1 MDQEKIY
8 DANLNSYS
16 LNELYELLTPVIDKV
31 FGENKKTINPAK
43 LKKISLEV
51 IRECITSFN
60 INSGISFKEYF
71 EKEIS
76 NYFNLHINK
85 KNRNNLLKSFIDSN
99 IELVN
104 SYDSALVQMNKLC
117 VFFDQTGHKP
127 KFSECEKLLKEEK
140 INNLLKIIVEKN
152 IELIKSGEINDMFNN
167 ELFSLLIDAY
177 CTINEI
183 YEYDIEDNDLSFSV
197 ELEQMYFSEIIKYPL
212 LTKEQEVELF
222 NRYNS
227 GDETAKEL
235 LIKHNLRIVVS
246 IAKNFLN
253 KYHGSLQFLD
263 LISEGNL
270 GLIRAVEK
278 FDVSKGYKFSTYA
291 VWWIRQS
298 INSSIKRNGKII
310 RLPFYVYSTKN
321 KIDKTRIELE
331 AKLNREPTTEEIAE
345 AMNIPVTTVDEIN
358 NAMQDIVSL
367 NEPLDCGENS
377 DEFGDLIPSDDES
390 VETKAEQKFL
400 QSDILN
406 ICHKAKLSE
415 MEILVLIEYYGI
427 KTYPKNFTEI
437 GKKYNKTRERI
448 RQIHG
453 KAIEKLLN
461 FGEKNQLAVYIYD
474 NDDPV
479 IKISPKQTEYIT
491 LSLLE
496 NNIDSEIL
504 TLLEQSLL
512 KKLYGITEE
521 RESIEEISRK
531 THLTIK
537 RIIEIH
543 DKAINKIKN
552 QKKLIK

>member
-117 VFFDQTGHKP
+117 VFFDQTGYKP

-152 IELIKSGEINDMFNN
+152 IELIKSGEINDIFNN
-167 ELFSLLIDAY
+167 ELFSLLIDVY

-197 ELEQMYFSEIIKYPL
+197 ELEQIYFSEIIKYPL

-310 RLPFYVYSTKN
+310 RLPFYVYSAKN

-461 FGEKNQLAVYIYD
+461 FGEKNQLAVYIYN